1 MAVGKTSA
9 NLIRALYNL
18 SKEHDAH
25 KRKTLL
31 NAGLVEMIKWFSLAA
46 RKIIEGKMKL
56 PKQTKKFME
65 RRKDDVRKL
74 ASAMVDPEVKRSII
88 LKPGGGGF
96 FGGVIIRS
104 LIRWDGNKLLRRK
117 KKTTPKK
124 KSKKTR
130 KTKTMHQHKK
140 KDPVKPRKSKKRIN
154 DKFVTKRRSKSMS
167 PLIPTHF
174 TPSTPNTTWRNLGM
188 SSPASNARR
197 TSLSL
202 AKFSPLRA
210 SPQQIVS
217 PVNSE
222 QLRILKNS
230 PTFGRRHGMIP
241 YMHLRDPKEFVMT
254 HKTALPSEV
263 ERIKKAKR
271 ELVRR
276 VAKKRLQF

>member
-1 MAVGKTSA
+1 
-9 NLIRALYNL
+9 
-18 SKEHDAH
+18 
-25 KRKTLL
+25 
-31 NAGLVEMIKWFSLAA
+31 MIKWFSLAA

-56 PKQTKKFME
+56 PKQTKNFME

-222 QLRILKNS
+222 QLRILQNS

-241 YMHLRDPKEFVMT
+241 YWHLRDPKEFVMT

>member
-56 PKQTKKFME
+56 PKQTKNFMD
-65 RRKDDVRKL
+65 RHKDDVRKL

-130 KTKTMHQHKK
+130 KTKTTRHKN
-140 KDPVKPRKSKKRIN
+140 KDPSRKSKKRIN
-154 DKFVTKRRSKSMS
+154 DKFVTKRRSKK
-167 PLIPTHF
+167 PDTHF
-174 TPSTPNTTWRNLGM
+174 SPSSPGTSWQNLGM
-188 SSPASNARR
+188 SSPVSNARR
-197 TSLSL
+197 TSLQF
-202 AKFSPLRA
+202 ARFSPLRA

-217 PVNSE
+217 PVNSK
-222 QLRILKNS
+222 QLETLQNS
-230 PTFGRRHGMIP
+230 PTFQRRHGVIP
-241 YMHLRDPKEFVMT
+241 YMHLQDPKEFVMN
-254 HKTALPSEV
+254 H
-263 ERIKKAKR
+263 
-271 ELVRR
+271 
-276 VAKKRLQF
+276 

>member
-1 MAVGKTSA
+1 
-9 NLIRALYNL
+9 
-18 SKEHDAH
+18 
-25 KRKTLL
+25 
-31 NAGLVEMIKWFSLAA
+31 
-46 RKIIEGKMKL
+46 MKL
-56 PKQTKKFME
+56 PKQTKNFME
-65 RRKDDVRKL
+65 RRKEDVRKL
-74 ASAMVDPEVKRSII
+74 ASAMVDPEVKRRSI
-88 LKPGGGGF
+88 LKPGGVGF

-117 KKTTPKK
+117 KKTTSKK

-130 KTKTMHQHKK
+130 KTKTTRQHKN
-140 KDPVKPRKSKKRIN
+140 KDRVKSRKSKKRIN
-154 DKFVTKRRSKSMS
+154 DKFVTKRRSKSIS
-167 PLIPTHF
+167 PLIPTNF

-188 SSPASNARR
+188 SSPVSNARR

-202 AKFSPLRA
+202 AKFSPLRT

-222 QLRILKNS
+222 QLRILQNS

>member
-117 KKTTPKK
+117 KKTNPKK

-222 QLRILKNS
+222 QLRILQNS

>member
-222 QLRILKNS
+222 QLRILQNS

-241 YMHLRDPKEFVMT
+241 YWHLRDPKEFVMT

>member
-56 PKQTKKFME
+56 PKQTKHFME

-104 LIRWDGNKLLRRK
+104 LIRWDGDKLLRRK

-174 TPSTPNTTWRNLGM
+174 TPSIPNTTWRNLGM

-222 QLRILKNS
+222 QLRILQNS

>member
-65 RRKDDVRKL
+65 RHKDDVRKL

-124 KSKKTR
+124 KSKKTK
-130 KTKTMHQHKK
+130 KTKTTRQHKK
-140 KDPVKPRKSKKRIN
+140 NDPVRPRKSKKRIN

-174 TPSTPNTTWRNLGM
+174 TPSTPSTTWRNLGM
-188 SSPASNARR
+188 SSPVSNARR

-222 QLRILKNS
+222 QLRILQNS

>member
-1 MAVGKTSA
+1 MLT
-9 NLIRALYNL
+9 
-18 SKEHDAH
+18 KE
-25 KRKTLL
+25 KTLL

-56 PKQTKKFME
+56 PKQTKNFME

-117 KKTTPKK
+117 KKTTSKK

-130 KTKTMHQHKK
+130 KTKTTRQLKN
-140 KDPVKPRKSKKRIN
+140 KDRVKSRKLKKRIN

-188 SSPASNARR
+188 SSPVSNARR

-222 QLRILKNS
+222 QLRILQNS

-254 HKTALPSEV
+254 RKTALPSEV
-263 ERIKKAKR
+263 ERIEEAKR

-276 VAKKRLQF
+276 AAKKRLQFLSL

>member
-9 NLIRALYNL
+9 NLIPALYNL

-222 QLRILKNS
+222 QLRILQNS

-241 YMHLRDPKEFVMT
+241 YWHLRDPKEFVMT